1 MNDLRRHSEDYLSL
15 RRALGYKLVG
25 EGRLLAGFVT
35 FCEQTGVSTARHRG
49 GGAWTTAVPGS
60 AAYLARRM
68 RVARC
73 FAGYVHSLDPSTEVP
88 ASGTVSSRQAPAG
101 SLHLCK
107 R

>member
-25 EGRLLAGFVT
+25 EGRLLVGFVT
-35 FCEQTGVSTARHRG
+35 FCEQTGVERLSTEVAV
-49 GGAWTTAVPGS
+49 AWTTAVPGS

-68 RVARC
+68 RLRPFARPEYRG
-73 FAGYVHSLDPSTEVP
+73 AP
-88 ASGTVSSRQAPAG
+88 SGTVSSGQAPAG